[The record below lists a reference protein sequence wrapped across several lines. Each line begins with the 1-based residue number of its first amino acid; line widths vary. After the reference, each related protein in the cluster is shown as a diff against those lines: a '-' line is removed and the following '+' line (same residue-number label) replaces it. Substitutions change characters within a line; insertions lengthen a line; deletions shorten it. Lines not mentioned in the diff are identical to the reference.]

1 MSPPSIGAICRV
13 SQRRSGMYG
22 AALPGA
28 PRYHDCLSGND
39 EQADRIMVIQGQLV
53 RGLGKAADFTRIDWV
68 RRQLIEYAGID
79 PYPGTVN
86 LTLADNANRARWR
99 NWRDLPGH
107 VLVPADAAYCSA
119 RCYPARIA
127 GRIPAAVV
135 LPEIAAY
142 PENKLELVAA
152 LPVREHLSLAESALL
167 TVELC
172 RPFPARAVL
181 FDLDGTLIDS
191 VGAYLEVARIAARPH
206 GLEVTEL
213 HVRHALAT
221 GSNFW
226 KDVVPEDREDA
237 HAIMKA
243 LSAHAMREWP
253 RVLRERGK
261 VFEGTARTL
270 DAIKRQGIRLGIV
283 SGARPEVLE
292 LLHKDGVL
300 DRFDSIVLGADV
312 SRRKPDP
319 EGIVKCLK
327 ELGVAPDAAVYVGD
341 TPVDIQ
347 ASRAAGV
354 HAVAVLS
361 GAGDSA
367 VLSAHWPD
375 RLLSSHARLAE
386 IVEPA

>member
-1 MSPPSIGAICRV
+1 MT
-13 SQRRSGMYG
+13 
-22 AALPGA
+22 L
-28 PRYHDCLSGND
+28 
-39 EQADRIMVIQGQLV
+39 IQGRLV
-53 RGLGKAADFTRIDWV
+53 RGLGKAADFTQIDWV

-79 PYPGTVN
+79 PHPGTVN
-86 LTLADNANRARWR
+86 LALGDNANRSRWR

-107 VLVPADAAYCSA
+107 VMVPADAAFCNA

-127 GRIPAAVV
+127 GCIPAAVV

-142 PENKLELVAA
+142 PEDKLEFVAA
-152 LPVREHLSLAESALL
+152 LPVRQHLSLDENALL

-172 RPFPARAVL
+172 RPFAVTAVL

-191 VGAYLEVARIAARPH
+191 VGAYLEVARIAAQPH
-206 GLEVTEL
+206 GLEVTER

-226 KDVVPEDREDA
+226 RGVVPQDRNDTDA
-237 HAIMKA
+237 TMKA
-243 LSAHAMREWP
+243 LSAHARREWP
-253 RVLRERGK
+253 RILREYGK
-261 VFEGTARTL
+261 AFEGIARTL
-270 DAIKRQGIRLGIV
+270 DAIRRLGIRLGIV

-292 LLHKDGVL
+292 LLRKDGVL
-300 DRFDSIVLGADV
+300 DRFDAIVLGADV

-319 EGIVKCLK
+319 EGIVKCLR
-327 ELGVAPDAAVYVGD
+327 ELGVAPDAAIYVGD

-354 HAVAVLS
+354 RAVAVLS

-367 VLSAHWPD
+367 TLSAHSPD